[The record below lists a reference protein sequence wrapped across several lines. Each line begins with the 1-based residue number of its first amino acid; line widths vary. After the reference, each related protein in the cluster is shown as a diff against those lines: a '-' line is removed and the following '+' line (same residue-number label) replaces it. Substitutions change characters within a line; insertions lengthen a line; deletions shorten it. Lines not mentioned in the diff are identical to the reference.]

1 MKFLTRLFETLGAPW
16 RWRWTALAAC
26 LLALSA
32 CGDGYPG
39 SGGTGTGPLH
49 LFAALNASQG
59 NVPPGLVLPVSPTG
73 DINNCYPARLELTD
87 DSAQLDTPCARFV
100 FQGTWTLDENHQAF
114 LTGTTQLLVN
124 GTWTNQPA
132 ILRIIADGPLDRATS
147 IQIAVLDSA
156 DRHVLMGPITLWP

>member
-1 MKFLTRLFETLGAPW
+1 MKFLTRLCETLGAPW
-16 RWRWTALAAC
+16 RWIVLAVC

-59 NVPPGLVLPVSPTG
+59 NVPPSLVLPVSPTG
-73 DINNCYPARLELTD
+73 DINNCYPAHLELTAD
-87 DSAQLDTPCARFV
+87 LAQLDTPCAKFS
-100 FQGTWTLDENHQAF
+100 FQGAWTLDENHQAF
-114 LTGTTQLLVN
+114 LTGTAQLLVD
-124 GTWTNQPA
+124 GAWTNQSA
-132 ILRIIADGPLDRATS
+132 ILRLIADGPLDRATS
-147 IQIAVLDSA
+147 IQITVLDPI